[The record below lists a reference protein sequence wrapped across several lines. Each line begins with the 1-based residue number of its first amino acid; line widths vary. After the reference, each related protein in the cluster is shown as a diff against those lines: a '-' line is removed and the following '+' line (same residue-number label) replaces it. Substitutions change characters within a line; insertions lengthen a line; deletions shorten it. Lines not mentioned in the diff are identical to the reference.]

1 LPQAGRMPDLFILTL
16 KTNMDDKLRKRVTSC
31 IETVLDIHEVLGNEG
46 FDEEVLNEI
55 QYARERLDE
64 IHFLGVNEE
73 QVKKIEEA
81 TSKLLDVLNQ
91 LSKNYGFNHS
101 LIRVI
106 H

>member
-1 LPQAGRMPDLFILTL
+1 
-16 KTNMDDKLRKRVTSC
+16 MDNKLRRRIFSC

-46 FDEEVLNEI
+46 FDEEVLKEI

-64 IHFLGVNEE
+64 IHFLEVNET
-73 QVKKIEEA
+73 QVRKIEEA

-91 LSKNYGFNHS
+91 LSKTYGCNNS
-101 LIRVI
+101 LIRTI